1 LSPTHRRRPRHRG
14 LAITA
19 AAAVALAPL
28 PLATSAAADTTDPGT
43 AVDQR
48 FDFGSTSSPVADGY
62 TRVAH
67 TTLYDDGAGYGLSRQ
82 VAVRDRGAPDDL
94 RRDFTVGTTT
104 FSTDVPDGTYW
115 VTVTSG
121 DRIAGNYTELTV
133 EGTDQGTLEAG
144 AAEFAT
150 WAQAVEV
157 TDGRLDLDVARDGRI
172 NGVTVSSQLPP
183 TALATDVEV
192 DGTAVEVGLTWNAP
206 ADAASYTVYRSIN
219 GADEEQIGSTTEPAF
234 MDSDDA
240 IRLGDTLTY
249 TVTQTNAAGTESGP
263 SQPLTIEAADE
274 EQDPPSAPT
283 NLRVEGDDDATTST
297 LRWDAADGAVAY
309 DVYRTDHVAHDWQL
323 LERTED
329 TASALEVGYG
339 TECCFTWTY
348 QVRAVGAGGISE
360 PSENTTLE
368 QMIGTNTVA
377 EIDTSVAGD
386 GARPWFGDL
395 TGDGRPEIVMVQPHH
410 INAGAL
416 YTGPMVA
423 SMTAFTATGEQ
434 LWQIGEVDPDG
445 RNNSQD
451 IPAQVV
457 DTDGDGDLEV
467 VAVMYPDGDTDA
479 EGRFYV
485 FDGATGEHVR
495 DFALPDPEAHDA
507 IVFVDADGEGHP
519 DEILVKNRYSKAWLL
534 ESDGTVIW
542 EHEGNTG
549 HYPWPYDF
557 DGDGRD
563 EIMIGYDMVDADG
576 NLLWSADLPDHA
588 DTIWVADID
597 SDGTADVLLGGAST
611 SAHRWDTGETIWVN
625 DDTVES
631 QNIMVGEY
639 RTDLPGLETFGL
651 DRINRSSNGL
661 DGLFMIDAQGETVW
675 AEERQTRGC
684 YGTIPEPIHNWA
696 GDGRD
701 MIMVWNRGCGEPTG
715 IHSGDGEFVTELD
728 DARLWHVDICG
739 DDKEEVVEY
748 VQGEWLEI
756 EANGPCDLD
765 AKVTGEQRPQS
776 PREYNFTRYTAGETP
791 VIERW
796 DADATYDTGD
806 EVRHDGAVFR
816 AQWWTTETPGVSVWG
831 SWQEI
836 ATADD
841 GTALWTPSR
850 VFDAGDVV
858 VHDGETYVAQW
869 WTRNQEPG
877 DPHGPWEFV
886 DPS

>member
-1 LSPTHRRRPRHRG
+1 MSPTHPRNTRPPLRSI
-14 LAITA
+14 AVATA
-19 AAAVALAPL
+19 AAVVLAPL
-28 PLATSAAADTTDPGT
+28 PLATSAAADEVSTEAT

-48 FDFGSTSSPVADGY
+48 FDFGSTSSPVSDGH

-115 VTVTSG
+115 VTVVSG
-121 DRIAGNYTELTV
+121 DQIAANYTELAV
-133 EGTDQGTLEAG
+133 EGADEGTLEAG
-144 AAEFAT
+144 AGEFAT
-150 WAQAVEV
+150 WAGVV
-157 TDGRLDLDVARDGRI
+157 TVDDGRLDLEVARDGRI

-183 TALATDVEV
+183 SNLVSDVEV
-192 DGTAVEVGLTWNAP
+192 AGTTVSVGLSW
-206 ADAASYTVYRSIN
+206 DARPDAESYTVYRSTN
-219 GADEEQIGSTTEPAF
+219 GGDVEQVGTTADPALT
-234 MDSDDA
+234 DDDPSL
-240 IRLGDTLTY
+240 RLGDTLVY
-249 TVTQTNAAGTESGP
+249 TVTQTNAAGAESGP
-263 SQPLTIEAADE
+263 SQALEIEAADE
-274 EQDPPSAPT
+274 EQDPPSAPANVRIDGAQDGT
-283 NLRVEGDDDATTST
+283 TATLT
-297 LRWDAADGAVAY
+297 WDAADGAVAY
-309 DVYRTDHVAHDWQL
+309 DVYRTDHEAHDWQL

-329 TASALEVGYG
+329 TASALDVGYG
-339 TECCFTWTY
+339 SECCFTWTY
-348 QVRAVGAGGISE
+348 QVRAVGAGGISA
-360 PSENTTLE
+360 PSENAVLE
-368 QMIGTNTVA
+368 KMIEATTVA
-377 EIDTSVAGD
+377 EMDTSVAGD

-395 TGDGRPEIVMVQPHH
+395 TGNGRPEIVMVQPHH

-416 YTGPMVA
+416 RDGPMVA

-434 LWQIGEVDPDG
+434 LWQIGEVDPEG

-467 VAVMYPDGDTDA
+467 VAVMYPDGDTEA

-495 DFALPDPEAHDA
+495 DFALPDPLAHDA

-519 DEILVKNRYSKAWLL
+519 DEILLKNRYTKAWLL

-631 QNIMVGEY
+631 QNIMVGEF
-639 RTDLPGLETFGL
+639 RADLPGLETFGL
-651 DRINRSSNGL
+651 DRIDRSSNGL
-661 DGLFMIDAQGETVW
+661 DGLFLIGSDGEMVW
-675 AEERQTRGC
+675 QEERQTRGC
-684 YGTIPEPIHNWA
+684 YGTIPEPIHNWT
-696 GDGRD
+696 GDGTD
-701 MIMVWNRGCGEPTG
+701 LIMVWNRGCGEPTG
-715 IHSGDGEFVTELD
+715 VYSGDGEMVTELD

-739 DDKEEVVEY
+739 DTKEEIVEY
-748 VQGEWLEI
+748 VQGEWLRI
-756 EANGPCDLD
+756 KANGECDLQ

-776 PREYNFTRYTAGETP
+776 PREYNFTRYTAGQTP
-791 VIERW
+791 VAAVVTSQPQ
-796 DADATYDTGD
+796 DASSRPGRQVTFDVEAAGATGYQWQRLADGEWTDLPGETSSSLTVRAVPPRAGD
-806 EVRHDGAVFR
+806 YRVLVSGEVGATPTTSEAAVLEVRTGKA
-816 AQWWTTETPGVSVWG
+816 
-831 SWQEI
+831 
-836 ATADD
+836 
-841 GTALWTPSR
+841 
-850 VFDAGDVV
+850 
-858 VHDGETYVAQW
+858 
-869 WTRNQEPG
+869 
-877 DPHGPWEFV
+877 
-886 DPS
+886 

>member
-1 LSPTHRRRPRHRG
+1 MSPTHRSTTRSPRR
-14 LAITA
+14 AIAVVA
-19 AAAVALAPL
+19 AATVALAPL
-28 PLATSAAADTTDPGT
+28 TLAASATADEGATEATT
-43 AVDQR
+43 VDQR
-48 FDFGSTSSPVADGY
+48 FDFGSASSPVADGH

-67 TTLYDDGAGYGLSRQ
+67 TKLYDDGAGYGLSRQ

-115 VTVTSG
+115 VTVISG
-121 DRIAGNYTELTV
+121 DEIAANYTELTV
-133 EGTDQGTLEAG
+133 EGSDEGTLGAG
-144 AAEFAT
+144 AGEFAT
-150 WAQAVEV
+150 WADVV
-157 TDGRLDLDVARDGRI
+157 TVDDGRLDLDVARDGRL

-183 TALATDVEV
+183 SNLASDVEV
-192 DGTAVEVGLTWNAP
+192 DGTAVTVNLTWDARP
-206 ADAASYTVYRSIN
+206 DAARYTVYRSMN
-219 GADEEQIGSTTEPAF
+219 GGEAEQVGNTTAPVFADADPS
-234 MDSDDA
+234 
-240 IRLGDTLTY
+240 IRLGDSLTY
-249 TVTQTNAAGTESGP
+249 TVTQTNGAAAESGP
-263 SQPLTIEAADE
+263 SQPLVIEAADE
-274 EQDPPSAPT
+274 EQDPPSAPA
-283 NLRVEGDDDATTST
+283 NLRVVGDDDATTST
-297 LRWDAADGAVAY
+297 LSWDASDGAVAY
-309 DVYRTDHVAHDWQL
+309 DVYRTDHVSHDWQL

-329 TASALEVGYG
+329 TSSALDVGPG

-348 QVRAVGAGGISE
+348 QVRAVGPGGISA
-360 PSENTTLE
+360 PSENTVLE
-368 QMIGTNTVA
+368 RMVESTTVA
-377 EIDTSVAGD
+377 EIDTSGAGD

-416 YTGPMVA
+416 RDGPMVS
-423 SMTAFTATGEQ
+423 SMTAYTATGEQ

-467 VAVMYPDGDTDA
+467 VAGMYPDGDTEA
-479 EGRFYV
+479 GGRFYV

-495 DFALPDPEAHDA
+495 DFALPDPQAHDA

-519 DEILVKNRYSKAWLL
+519 DEILLKNRYTKAWLV

-631 QNIMVGEY
+631 QNIMVGEF
-639 RTDLPGLETFGL
+639 RADLPGLETFGL

-684 YGTIPEPIHNWA
+684 YGTIPEPIHNWT
-696 GDGRD
+696 GDGTD
-701 MIMVWNRGCGEPTG
+701 QIMVWNRGCGEPTG

-728 DARLWHVDICG
+728 DDRLWHVDICS

-748 VQGEWLEI
+748 VMGDWLKI
-756 EANGPCDLD
+756 KANGECDLE

-776 PREYNFTRYTAGETP
+776 PREYNFTRYTAGQTP
-791 VIERW
+791 VAAVVTEQPQDVSSRPGRQVTFDVGIVAATGYQWQRLVDGEWTDVPGATASSLTVRAVPP
-796 DADATYDTGD
+796 DAGEYRVLVAGAQGATPTASEPATL
-806 EVRHDGAVFR
+806 EVRTGR
-816 AQWWTTETPGVSVWG
+816 P
-831 SWQEI
+831 
-836 ATADD
+836 
-841 GTALWTPSR
+841 
-850 VFDAGDVV
+850 
-858 VHDGETYVAQW
+858 
-869 WTRNQEPG
+869 
-877 DPHGPWEFV
+877 
-886 DPS
+886 